1 MRTTDRPASPDS
13 GAGVYDKSATDFLH
27 LRDYF
32 RIVYRRRWIVIV
44 MLAVGML
51 CGMLVNWMTKPVY
64 EAQATI
70 QMDMDLNV
78 LGVDRP
84 LVPLDQR
91 DWMREFLP
99 TQLGILESRNLA
111 RLAHDDLTHTDRSKS
126 DGNNLAIASN
136 APSVSESPDS
146 GTTRVPTVDEIA
158 KGRTIS
164 LVKDSRLVNVG
175 FRSTDPALSAQVAN
189 ALARA
194 YLQQNSEFRSRTT
207 GDASD
212 WLSKQVGEL
221 RKLVE
226 ESETALQRYRTQHG
240 ADALMTDR
248 LGTEQQNVVVQKLA
262 ALQAAETKARTET
275 IEKTAQY
282 NQLAAAKANR
292 EPLDTVPAIASNP
305 YIQGLKGEL
314 ATQQR
319 QLTQASKELG
329 ERHPDIIKLKGAVE
343 NAERKLQTEIS
354 NAARAI
360 ENDFE
365 AAKSRERQLV
375 ADLARQKLE
384 VQSLNGKAVEYTAL
398 EREATSNREV
408 LDRLLQRS
416 RETALT
422 RELQPT
428 NIRVLDWADTPVFP
442 ILPRKARNVVIGLF
456 GSGGLAL
463 ALILLLEAFNTRL
476 TSPEDVRQH
485 LRIRV
490 LGVVPRVKQ
499 NGRASPLLGNE
510 VPGQFAEMLRG
521 VRTNLVLA
529 PELGAGHTLLVTSS
543 EPSEGKTTSAA
554 NIAVSLARLRQRVL
568 LIDADLRKPR
578 LHEMFGEDQK
588 PGLAD
593 VLSGKTSSRDFRKT
607 KVSGLWLMPAGTP
620 LRNPADLLGSPRF
633 TKLIEELRAHFDWI
647 VLDSPPVLA
656 VADPCMIAR
665 VASGVLLVLD
675 CGRTSR
681 DVAAAAVQRLE
692 AVSAPILG
700 AMLNRVVLD
709 GRGESYLPY
718 YHRSYQ
724 AYYPQDENNLL
735 PSELPPAV
743 SE

>member
-226 ESETALQRYRTQHG
+226 ESEEALQRYRTQHG

-360 ENDFE
+360 ENDFD

-499 NGRASPLLGNE
+499 KGRASPLLGNE

-633 TKLIEELRAHFDWI
+633 SKLIEELRAHFDWI